1 MPELHPIPDIE
12 DPCWTDKAWRKTTLL
27 HVRESESLTNADLAR
42 LTGTSPNTVRF
53 WTTEH
58 HVSIG
63 ASTLRALL
71 YDLNARHIPAIR
83 GAQR

>member
-1 MPELHPIPDIE
+1 LPVLHPIPAID
-12 DPCWTDKAWRKTTLL
+12 DPCWDDKIWRKNTLL
-27 HVRESESLTNADLAR
+27 KVRETESLSNKDIAR
-42 LTGTSPNTVRF
+42 LTGTSNNTVRF
-53 WTTEH
+53 WTSEH
-58 HVSIG
+58 HVTIG